1 MGILVRQ
8 ETPTDYAEIYALV
21 QQAFATAEHKDGD
34 EQDLVVKLRGSAAFV
49 PELSLVA
56 EINGRLVGYIL
67 FTKAKVGNQSILVLA
82 PLAVLPQYQRQGI
95 GKELIK
101 AGEKIAEKLEFSGIS
116 VIGNPQVYGKSGYA
130 SARKFGISSPF
141 EIDDKYFMF
150 KELCLEPFLGAGAVI
165 EYAPEFGI

>member
-1 MGILVRQ
+1 MDILVRQ
-8 ETPTDYAEIYALV
+8 ETPADYAEIYALV

-56 EINGRLVGYIL
+56 EINGRLAGYIL
-67 FTKAKVGNQSILVLA
+67 FTKAKVGNQNILVLA

-101 AGEKIAEKLEFSGIS
+101 AGEEIAEKLGFSGIS
-116 VIGNPQVYGKSGYA
+116 VIGNPQVYSKSGYVP
-130 SARKFGISSPF
+130 ARKFGISSPF

-150 KELCLEPFLGAGAVI
+150 KELYPEAFSSAKAII